1 MNGNE
6 RIVSKWRVYDYEK
19 TCDIEKFTTERIV
32 IDVFNTIRI
41 NDGIELAREFYKK
54 SCLYRYDERMRYNM
68 KVSCILELA
77 KKYVEFSEDTKAIM

>member
-1 MNGNE
+1 MNIWLFYGGSYSLTRN
-6 RIVSKWRVYDYEK
+6 K
-19 TCDIEKFTTERIV
+19 TKSS
-32 IDVFNTIRI
+32 FNTIRI